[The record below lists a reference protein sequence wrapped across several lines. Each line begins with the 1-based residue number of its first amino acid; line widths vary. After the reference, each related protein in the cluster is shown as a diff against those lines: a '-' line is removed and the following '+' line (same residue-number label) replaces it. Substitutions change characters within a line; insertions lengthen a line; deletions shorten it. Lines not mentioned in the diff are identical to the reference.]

1 MILAIHGWTRLINEK
16 NKFKSRPQ
24 RQNVRNIMKKLLSII
39 ATTALV
45 VSLTGCGATSNQKK
59 DAATTEPA
67 HTTTE
72 GSAEQTSTTAGDTT
86 SKTKIITDHAGVEV
100 EIPTEINRVV
110 VGNILPLASVLTV
123 YLGGTDKIVGMHPAS
138 MGAAESGLLSE
149 LYPEILDAETDFING
164 SEINVEELLNLNPDI
179 VIGVGAEQAQILR
192 DAGIP
197 AVTVSTSNWEYD
209 VVETYDQ
216 WIALFD
222 QIFGDSELS
231 DRISAYSQEAYNMVQ
246 ERVSSI
252 SEEDRKRVLVLY
264 QYDEEAMLA
273 SGPNFFGQFWCDA
286 SGSINVAEEIV
297 DGSSVTINMEQVYE
311 WNPDVVILTNF
322 SGTQPEDLYNNAVG
336 NDDWSNVAA
345 VKNKQVYKMPLGLY
359 RTFTPGADTPVT
371 LQWFAKTM
379 YPELFEDI
387 NIEEVTKSYFK
398 DYYNVE
404 LTDEQVENMYH
415 PAREGANGL

>member
-1 MILAIHGWTRLINEK
+1 
-16 NKFKSRPQ
+16 
-24 RQNVRNIMKKLLSII
+24 MKKIVSII
-39 ATTALV
+39 TTLALA
-45 VSLTGCGATSNQKK
+45 VSIAGCGTAGNQKK
-59 DAATTEPA
+59 DVAETENTKTTTESSAEATTEGNA
-67 HTTTE
+67 DSE
-72 GSAEQTSTTAGDTT
+72 G
-86 SKTKIITDHAGVEV
+86 KTKIITDHAGVEV

-110 VGNILPLASVLTV
+110 LGNILPLASVLTV

-149 LYPEILDAETDFING
+149 LYPGILEAETDFING
-164 SEINVEELLNLNPDI
+164 GEINVEELLNLDPDI

-197 AVTVSTSNWEYD
+197 AVTVSTSAWEYN

-222 QIFGDSELS
+222 QIFGESELS
-231 DRISAYSQEAYNMVQ
+231 DRISTYSEEAYDMVQ
-246 ERVSSI
+246 KRVESI
-252 SEEDRKRVLVLY
+252 PEEERKRVLVLY
-264 QYDEEAMLA
+264 QYDEEAMLV

-286 SGSINVAEEIV
+286 SGTVNVAEGIV

-336 NDDWSNVAA
+336 NDDWSTVAA

-371 LQWFAKTM
+371 LQWFAKTV
-379 YPELFEDI
+379 YPELFEDV

-398 DYYNVE
+398 EYYNVE
-404 LTDEQVENMYH
+404 LTEEQIEKMYN

>member
-1 MILAIHGWTRLINEK
+1 M
-16 NKFKSRPQ
+16 
-24 RQNVRNIMKKLLSII
+24 
-39 ATTALV
+39 
-45 VSLTGCGATSNQKK
+45 
-59 DAATTEPA
+59 
-67 HTTTE
+67 
-72 GSAEQTSTTAGDTT
+72 
-86 SKTKIITDHAGVEV
+86 

-110 VGNILPLASVLTV
+110 VGNILQLASVLTV

-149 LYPEILDAETDFING
+149 LYPEILDAKTDFING

-322 SGTQPEDLYNNAVG
+322 SGTQPEDLYNYAVG

-404 LTDEQVENMYH
+404 LTDGQVENMYH

>member
-1 MILAIHGWTRLINEK
+1 
-16 NKFKSRPQ
+16 
-24 RQNVRNIMKKLLSII
+24 MKKLVSIV
-39 ATTALV
+39 ATVALV
-45 VSLTGCGATSNQKK
+45 VGLAGCGNKSNQEKAPVATETVTTTT
-59 DAATTEPA
+59 DSNADATTEGNA
-67 HTTTE
+67 DSE
-72 GSAEQTSTTAGDTT
+72 SA
-86 SKTKIITDHAGVEV
+86 TKIITDHAGVQV

-149 LYPEILDAETDFING
+149 LYPGILEAETDFISG
-164 SEINVEELLNLNPDI
+164 GEVNVEELLKLNPDI

-209 VVETYDQ
+209 VLETYDQ

-222 QIFGDSELS
+222 QIFGESELS
-231 DRISAYSQEAYNMVQ
+231 DRISAYSQEAFDMVQ
-246 ERVSSI
+246 ERVAAI
-252 SEEDRKRVLVLY
+252 AEEERKKVLILF
-264 QYDEEAMLA
+264 QYDEEAMIT

-286 SGSINVAEEIV
+286 TGTINVAEEIV

-311 WNPDVVILTNF
+311 WNPDVIILTNF
-322 SGTQPEDLYNNAVG
+322 SGTQPEDLYNNAISG
-336 NDDWSNVAA
+336 DDWSTINA
-345 VKNKQVYKMPLGLY
+345 VKNKQVYKMPLALY

-371 LQWFAKTM
+371 LQWFAKTV

-398 DYYNVE
+398 EYYNVE
-404 LTDEQVENMYH
+404 LSEEQIEKMYN
-415 PAREGANGL
+415 PARDGANGL